1 MSQGD
6 QKSHINQEQK
16 DKMLDDLESLSKM
29 LDEDLED
36 DEDTQV
42 IPEDIPVLKS
52 FVDDVPVLNES
63 LEEAPPKPA
72 PAPVSPNPE
81 PPTLQETDS
90 IDLNAAKFSTHP
102 VSRPAVGSGAALDMS
117 FLDKDPL
124 DISER
129 VRSYRD
135 KGDIAPPLPQHQ
147 AMQPPAQPAQSAP
160 AQTTP
165 THAAPSVPVV
175 AEATATEVA
184 KADSRAEEVTR
195 PLNRFQTT
203 SKTENPFLPR
213 STLDKIRENH
223 AWEQNRDRDRENDA
237 SAQLRRLLQDNPL
250 NKVTFDANSKEAQAL
265 RQKASQMVNEV
276 IRANMPRLEAELRMK
291 LEQEV
296 DRMFKEIKKNPR

>member
-6 QKSHINQEQK
+6 QKSLINQEQK

-36 DEDTQV
+36 EEETRV

-52 FVDDVPVLNES
+52 FVDEVPVLSET
-63 LEEAPPKPA
+63 LEEEPAKVEPVAP
-72 PAPVSPNPE
+72 SQDQE

-102 VSRPAVGSGAALDMS
+102 VSRPAVGAGAALDMS

-129 VRSYRD
+129 VRSYRER
-135 KGDIAPPLPQHQ
+135 GD
-147 AMQPPAQPAQSAP
+147 
-160 AQTTP
+160 TP
-165 THAAPSVPVV
+165 VATNSVPAAP
-175 AEATATEVA
+175 EVA
-184 KADSRAEEVTR
+184 KPAPMAANHTPAAAPMPTPTTAPVVPPEAPIASKAEEVTK
-195 PLNRFQTT
+195 PLNRFQPTNK
-203 SKTENPFLPR
+203 SENPFLPR

-250 NKVTFDANSKEAQAL
+250 NKVTFDANSKEAQVL
-265 RQKASQMVNEV
+265 RQKASQLVNEV

>member
-6 QKSHINQEQK
+6 QKSLINQEQK

-36 DEDTQV
+36 EEEV
-42 IPEDIPVLKS
+42 RIVPEDIPVLKS
-52 FVDDVPVLNES
+52 FVDEVPVLNET
-63 LEEAPPKPA
+63 LEEAPANVEPA
-72 PAPVSPNPE
+72 QPSGEDQE

-102 VSRPAVGSGAALDMS
+102 VSRPTVGSGAALDMS

-129 VRSYRD
+129 VRSYRER
-135 KGDIAPPLPQHQ
+135 GD
-147 AMQPPAQPAQSAP
+147 AP
-160 AQTTP
+160 AA
-165 THAAPSVPVV
+165 AAPAPAAPEIAKPAPMVSAQASVAAPMPTPAPTPVEPSETPANSK
-175 AEATATEVA
+175 AE
-184 KADSRAEEVTR
+184 DVTK
-195 PLNRFQTT
+195 PLNRFQPTNK
-203 SKTENPFLPR
+203 SENPFLPR

-237 SAQLRRLLQDNPL
+237 SAQLRRLLQDTPL
-250 NKVTFDANSKEAQAL
+250 NKVTFDANSKEAQVL
-265 RQKASQMVNEV
+265 RQKASQLVNEV